1 MSAFPLNIFEK
12 DKVVEKIIESFEDGS
27 KTLFILNT
35 LLLTQITLWTNK
47 QLGELI
53 ELFEHFVSEKFEDN
67 RLSAS
72 SNPLMVLAL
81 SSELL
86 NRIGNERMRFKGEC
100 AELKE

>member
-1 MSAFPLNIFEK
+1 LIN
-12 DKVVEKIIESFEDGS
+12 
-27 KTLFILNT
+27 LFD
-35 LLLTQITLWTNK
+35 
-47 QLGELI
+47 
-53 ELFEHFVSEKFEDN
+53 HFVSEKFEDN
-67 RLSAS
+67 RISAS